1 MSQQPSQTSAARSA
15 PAGRPRRVA
24 VVLFNLG
31 GPDAP
36 EAVRPFLFNLFA
48 DPAIIRL
55 PNPFRF
61 LIASLI
67 SGRRAKPAT
76 EIYAQLGGKSPLLEN
91 TQAQAAAL
99 EAALRADPGPNPG
112 ADPAADGAETKVF
125 IAMRYWHPMSAETAA
140 RVKEYDPD
148 LVVLLPLYPQF
159 STTTTASSNKAWA
172 EAAKTVGL
180 TAPTRLLCCYPTQA
194 GFIDASAD
202 LIRPLYEAAKA
213 HGTPRVLF
221 SAHGLPKKVVSGG
234 DPYQW
239 QCERTAES
247 IAAALGIEHLDWVN
261 CYQSRVGP
269 MEWIGP
275 STDAEIRRAGQDGV
289 PILVVPMAFV
299 SEHSETL
306 VEIEIEY
313 RHLAKEAGV
322 PHFTRVP
329 TVGVHPGFIDGL
341 ARLVRQTVA
350 GKAAICSQKG
360 DRICPSNFPGCP
372 QARR

>member
-1 MSQQPSQTSAARSA
+1 MPA
-15 PAGRPRRVA
+15 PASTPRVA

-48 DPAIIRL
+48 DPAIIRV

-67 SGRRAKPAT
+67 SGRRAKAAAA
-76 EIYAQLGGKSPLLEN
+76 IYAQLGGKSPLLEN

-99 EAALRADPGPNPG
+99 DAAL
-112 ADPAADGAETKVF
+112 AAAGVSAKCF

-140 RVKEYDPD
+140 RVKDYNPD
-148 LVVLLPLYPQF
+148 LVILLPLYPQF
-159 STTTTASSNKAWA
+159 STTTTASSERVWR
-172 EAAKTVGL
+172 EAARTVGL
-180 TAPTRLLCCYPTQA
+180 DAPTRLICCYPTQA
-194 GFIDASAD
+194 GFVDASAD
-202 LIRPLYEAAKA
+202 IIRPLYERAKA
-213 HGTPRVLF
+213 HGRPRVLF
-221 SAHGLPKKVVSGG
+221 SAHGLPKKVVAGG

-247 IAAALGIEHLDWVN
+247 IAAALGIEDLDWVN

-269 MEWIGP
+269 LEWIGP
-275 STDAEIRRAGQDGV
+275 STDEEIRRAGRDGV

-306 VEIEIEY
+306 VEIEVEY
-313 RHLAKEAGV
+313 RHLAKDSGV
-322 PHFTRVP
+322 PYFERVP
-329 TVGVHPGFIDGL
+329 TVGTHPAFIEGL
-341 ARLVRQTVA
+341 ARLVRQGVA
-350 GKAAICSQKG
+350 SPKPVCAQNGGQ
-360 DRICPSNFPGCP
+360 ICPAGFSGCP
-372 QARR
+372 QQGR

>member
-1 MSQQPSQTSAARSA
+1 M
-15 PAGRPRRVA
+15 PATPPLPRRIA

-67 SGRRAKPAT
+67 SGRRAKAASA
-76 EIYAQLGGKSPLLEN
+76 IYAQLGGRSPLLEN
-91 TQAQAAAL
+91 TEAQAAAL
-99 EAALRADPGPNPG
+99 ESRL
-112 ADPAADGAETKVF
+112 AEVGVESRVF
-125 IAMRYWHPMSAETAA
+125 VAMRYWHPMSSETAA
-140 RVKEYDPD
+140 RVRDYAPD

-159 STTTTASSNKAWA
+159 STTTTASSAKAWD

-180 TAPTRLLCCYPTQA
+180 RVPTRLLCCYPTQS
-194 GFIDASAD
+194 GFIDATAD
-202 LIRPLYEAAKA
+202 LMRPLYEKA
-213 HGTPRVLF
+213 RRFGTPRVLF
-221 SAHGLPKKVVSGG
+221 SAHGLPKKIVAAG

-239 QCERTAES
+239 QSERTAES
-247 IAAALGIEHLDWVN
+247 IAAALGIDHLDWVN

-275 STDAEIRRAGQDGV
+275 STDAEIRRAGKDGV
-289 PILVVPMAFV
+289 PILIVPMAFV

-306 VEIEIEY
+306 VEIEVEY
-313 RHLAKEAGV
+313 RHLAQESGV
-322 PHFTRVP
+322 PHFVRVP
-329 TVGVHPGFIDGL
+329 TVGTAPGFIDGL
-341 ARLVRQTVA
+341 ARLVQQAVA
-350 GKAAICSQKG
+350 SKSAVCAQNSG
-360 DRICPSNFPGCP
+360 RVCPANFAGCA
-372 QARR
+372 QAGR

>member
-1 MSQQPSQTSAARSA
+1 MIQQPPQTSASQSD
-15 PAGRPRRVA
+15 PGGRPRRVA

-36 EAVRPFLFNLFA
+36 ESVRPFLFNLFA

-91 TQAQAAAL
+91 TEAQAAAL
-99 EAALRADPGPNPG
+99 EAALEADPGVDRG

-159 STTTTASSNKAWA
+159 STTTTASSAKVWH

-221 SAHGLPKKVVSGG
+221 SAHGLPKKVVTSG

-341 ARLVRQTVA
+341 ARLVRQMVA
-350 GKAAICSQKG
+350 GKATVCAQNG

>member
-1 MSQQPSQTSAARSA
+1 MSQQFSQTSASTTAT
-15 PAGRPRRVA
+15 PGGQPRRVA

-76 EIYAQLGGKSPLLEN
+76 EIYAQIGGKSPLLEN

-99 EAALRADPGPNPG
+99 EAMLG
-112 ADPAADGAETKVF
+112 ADPATAGAETKVF

-140 RVKEYDPD
+140 RVKAYDPD

-159 STTTTASSNKAWA
+159 STTTTASSAKAWH
-172 EAAKTVGL
+172 EAANTVGL
-180 TAPTRLLCCYPTQA
+180 TAPTKLLCCYPTQP
-194 GFIDASAD
+194 GFIDGTAD

-213 HGTPRVLF
+213 HGKPRVLF
-221 SAHGLPKKVVSGG
+221 SAHGLPKKVVAAG

-247 IAAALGIEHLDWVN
+247 IAAALGIDDLDWIN

-341 ARLVRQTVA
+341 AALVRQTVA

-360 DRICPSNFPGCP
+360 DRICPSNFSGCP
-372 QARR
+372 QARP